1 MGDPWSKERDGVG
14 LGAWWDLKPLC
25 RFVATVPLLVVR
37 GELPSRV
44 ARLHSKQRGMPSSL
58 EVSGVNG
65 RLSGSSSASAV
76 RAFFASVG
84 SARTIVLD
92 GAARTS
98 AAPGPGRP
106 RLERIA
112 PALSRI
118 AIGSS
123 QALGRFACVQWRS
136 ESSQVDDQPRHALD
150 LQQCAQRLVD
160 TARAAMRQRA
170 LDTAFVVT
178 DLEDGNSDTLRHG
191 AKTAAAYRTLVAG
204 LPARHVNRIDDVRQE
219 SGVYAQ
225 LQAEVCAR
233 AALLVTCEERLA
245 QYGAVV
251 PPAGVCKQCVKLRSG
266 FTLHVLET
274 RLQLQRLHRLEN
286 KTQWKT
292 VGWRRT

>member
-25 RFVATVPLLVVR
+25 HFVATVPLQVMR

-44 ARLHSKQRGMPSSL
+44 ARLHSKQRGMPSIL

-65 RLSGSSSASAV
+65 HLSGSSSASAV

-84 SARTIVLD
+84 SAEMIVLD

-106 RLERIA
+106 RLERVA
-112 PALSRI
+112 PALLRI

-123 QALGRFACVQWRS
+123 GALGRYACVQWRYEAS
-136 ESSQVDDQPRHALD
+136 HAFRRQHTRD
-150 LQQCAQRLVD
+150 LQHCTQRLIA
-160 TARAAMRQRA
+160 TAREAMRQRD
-170 LDTAFVVT
+170 LHKAFVVT
-178 DLEDGNSDTLRHG
+178 DLEDGNSMSFNHG
-191 AKTAAAYRTLVAG
+191 AQTTAAYRTLVTA
-204 LPARHVNRIDDVRQE
+204 LPARHVNLIDRVRQN

-245 QYGAVV
+245 HYGAVV
-251 PPAGVCKQCVKLRSG
+251 PPAATCKRCVKWKSG
-266 FTLHVLET
+266 FTLHVLQT
-274 RLQLQRLHRLEN
+274 RLQLQRLHMLHNMTRW
-286 KTQWKT
+286 QT
-292 VGWRRT
+292 VAWRRV